1 MAQILLVDD
10 DPLLLEGF
18 EQLLQDEGYEVVT
31 AASGTEAL
39 DRLPGL
45 HPQCIVMDVRLP
57 GMDCLSTLKTMRSS
71 PSCPPV
77 LIMTAY
83 GTTDTAIEAMKL
95 GAFDYILKPFEIP
108 KVLALIARAV
118 EAGERQ
124 KAHDSEG
131 GETGEESVCLVGS
144 SVPMQK
150 LYKAIGRV
158 APTDVQV
165 LLRGESGTGKEL
177 VARSLWKYSPR
188 ADRPFVVINCV
199 AIPDS
204 LLESELFGY
213 ERGSFTGAD
222 QARPGRIEQ
231 AAGGTVF
238 LDEIGDMPLSVQ
250 AKFLR
255 LLQERQIERIGAPN
269 PVPVD
274 VRIIAATNVDF
285 EKAVQEGRF
294 REDLY
299 YRLKVVTLWLP
310 PLRNRLDDIPE
321 LAQALLARHA
331 AHIGVHNPG
340 IEKDA
345 LDYLASQLWPG
356 NVRELSNV
364 LQKVLVFSDG
374 SPIRRSDLV
383 RVQDFDRH
391 AIGGDTAP
399 AEGSTTPE
407 PGSSQPPAGEA
418 CPSPGKAAGK
428 PETSP
433 DAGRILEP
441 LIDPLLRAGGSAFD
455 HCMDLM
461 GRAVVKRALEM
472 ADGNRSRAAR
482 MLGLSRPTLLARME
496 RYGLKVETRIR

>member
-1 MAQILLVDD
+1 
-10 DPLLLEGF
+10 
-18 EQLLQDEGYEVVT
+18 
-31 AASGTEAL
+31 
-39 DRLPGL
+39 
-45 HPQCIVMDVRLP
+45 
-57 GMDCLSTLKTMRSS
+57 
-71 PSCPPV
+71 
-77 LIMTAY
+77 MTAY
-83 GTTDTAIEAMKL
+83 GTTDTAIGAMKL

-124 KAHDSEG
+124 KAHDSQG

-144 SVPMQK
+144 SAPMQK

-274 VRIIAATNVDF
+274 VRIIAATNVDL

-345 LDYLASQLWPG
+345 LGYLASQIWPG

-374 SPIRRSDLV
+374 SPIRRSDLL

-391 AIGGDTAP
+391 AIGGDAAP
-399 AEGSTTPE
+399 AEGSTNPN
-407 PGSSQPPAGEA
+407 PGNSQSPAGETRLD
-418 CPSPGKAAGK
+418 SAGASGE
-428 PETSP
+428 PEASP
-433 DAGRILEP
+433 DADRILEP
-441 LIDPLLRAGGSAFD
+441 LIDPLLREGGSAFD
-455 HCMDLM
+455 RCMDLM

-496 RYGLKVETRIR
+496 RYGLRVETRIR

>member
-57 GMDCLSTLKTMRSS
+57 GMDGLSTLKTMRSS

-274 VRIIAATNVDF
+274 VRIIAATNVDL

-399 AEGSTTPE
+399 AEGSTTR
-407 PGSSQPPAGEA
+407 SPAV
-418 CPSPGKAAGK
+418 PSPLPVKPVRLPGKRLANQRHLLMQA
-428 PETSP
+428 EFWN
-433 DAGRILEP
+433 P
-441 LIDPLLRAGGSAFD
+441 LSTRCSVQEAVLLITAW
-455 HCMDLM
+455 
-461 GRAVVKRALEM
+461 
-472 ADGNRSRAAR
+472 
-482 MLGLSRPTLLARME
+482 T
-496 RYGLKVETRIR
+496 